1 MYTIVFFR
9 CSRCFD
15 CYQPSFDICT
25 KCVHVLS
32 VLREPVHNITVVAG
46 NAQLVALAVADDILF
61 RQSVLLAEIYAKFY
75 RFLVDLKLIGTE
87 NIVYIGSA
95 NYSNESANNIE
106 SGVLIEDK
114 EFIQRLY
121 LEFFDVVA

>member
-1 MYTIVFFR
+1 M
-9 CSRCFD
+9 
-15 CYQPSFDICT
+15 
-25 KCVHVLS
+25 
-32 VLREPVHNITVVAG
+32 VAG
-46 NAQLVALAVADDILF
+46 NPQLITLAVADDILF
-61 RQSVLLAEIYAKFY
+61 RQPVLLTEIYAKFDRY
-75 RFLVDLKLIGTE
+75 LLDLKLIGTE